1 MTTLGFPEF
10 IKPLTPTNYPV
21 QRSAAV
27 SAASASRRILVI
39 RTGANGDI
47 LMGTPLL
54 AAIRRTIPD
63 AHITWL
69 VERRDREAIDANPYV
84 DEVLLWD
91 SKYWK
96 RLTRS
101 GLYPIWA
108 VLALRLRHLILKR
121 RFDTL
126 ISFQPE
132 DWPTLTRILG
142 NAVRI
147 GIFDTFREYHG
158 HTKTSRRARFFTRPF
173 VYEEHPVHRV
183 DQYLLPL
190 KALDLPEPRVE
201 QKRLVM
207 GFTSDDLRAAE
218 DYIRRELQG
227 QPFVVVAPLTGWPS
241 RVWPA
246 ERFAAVSDLIE
257 EQTEHKVVLV
267 SGGGEKDRAVI
278 DDITGRMRS
287 KPSLAVG
294 TFGFRAL
301 SALISKAAL
310 VLSGDTG
317 PMHIAS
323 AYDTPYVALFGPS
336 PIERFAPIV
345 GKGLPMARSV
355 PCGPCHKFEC
365 PNEGEDH
372 QLCLTLLTVDDVFA
386 AAASFLGVNEP
397 LLRQSHPV

>member
-1 MTTLGFPEF
+1 MP
-10 IKPLTPTNYPV
+10 
-21 QRSAAV
+21 
-27 SAASASRRILVI
+27 
-39 RTGANGDI
+39 
-47 LMGTPLL
+47 
-54 AAIRRTIPD
+54 
-63 AHITWL
+63 HITWM

-84 DEVLLWD
+84 DESCSLD

-108 VLALRLRHLILKR
+108 VLALRLRHMILQR
-121 RFDTL
+121 QFDTL

-158 HTKTSRRARFFTRPF
+158 QTRTSRRARLFSRPF
-173 VYEEHPVHRV
+173 VYEEHPPHRV

-190 KALDLPEPRVE
+190 KALDLPEPTPE

-207 GFTSDDLRAAE
+207 GFTETDLRLALE
-218 DYIRRELQG
+218 YIDRELKG

-246 ERFAAVSDLIE
+246 ERFAAVSDLLQE
-257 EQTEHKVVLV
+257 RTGHKVVLV

-278 DDITGRMRS
+278 EEITGRMRHP
-287 KPSLAVG
+287 PSRAVG

-323 AYDTPYVALFGPS
+323 AFDTPYVALFGPS

-355 PCGPCHKFEC
+355 PCGPCHQLEC
-365 PNEGEDH
+365 PNQGDDH
-372 QLCLTLLTVDDVFA
+372 QLCLKLLTVDDVFA
-386 AAASFLGVNEP
+386 AATSFLNSQESPVHSLENMP
-397 LLRQSHPV
+397 FSRQSSPV